1 MMGHREPLKGGDEYD
16 VFTGWR
22 KVLKY
27 TSRAGVCRWVKAK
40 FNRRMR
46 REAKSEIRKTLACD

>member
-1 MMGHREPLKGGDEYD
+1 MMGHREPLKGGDEWD

-27 TSRAGVCRWVKAK
+27 TARAGVCRAIKTK
-40 FNRRMR
+40 FNRRQR
-46 REAKSEIRKTLACD
+46 RESKEEIRKTLDNS